1 MAPRPLPKQIQ
12 RIRQNSIESN
22 SSNGSRGPR
31 TASVRLIS
39 STSSQLSDLPEDMVV
54 GNDDVIDEAEN
65 NDATE
70 HAAAI
75 AATTMEL
82 CGMGC
87 KTVPLD
93 KCTYWTWLKTNS
105 TCMFRGLLKVTGSDT
120 DSMDAVTGEKYCT
133 GESKNHNAWVIDL

>member
-1 MAPRPLPKQIQ
+1 MSNEIYQNHSIKVFPLLYFLESMAPRPLPKQIQ

-65 NDATE
+65 NDGFE
-70 HAAAI
+70 
-75 AATTMEL
+75 
-82 CGMGC
+82 GNYD
-87 KTVPLD
+87 V
-93 KCTYWTWLKTNS
+93 
-105 TCMFRGLLKVTGSDT
+105 
-120 DSMDAVTGEKYCT
+120 
-133 GESKNHNAWVIDL
+133 

>member
-65 NDATE
+65 NDGFEGNFCFNTFQLISYIS
-70 HAAAI
+70 H
-75 AATTMEL
+75 MK
-82 CGMGC
+82 
-87 KTVPLD
+87 KTLSLISV
-93 KCTYWTWLKTNS
+93 YQ
-105 TCMFRGLLKVTGSDT
+105 F
-120 DSMDAVTGEKYCT
+120 
-133 GESKNHNAWVIDL
+133 